1 MHMPSLHRRHRVLA
15 RGCTEATSRAR
26 WAHCPRWAAVS
37 PHSARG
43 AHSCHA
49 ARRGIS
55 GRFDLSRAVVRR
67 ACRRGHAGALRPLCS
82 APACPAFSPIAQ
94 AHQPHRWGGSGA
106 LFGCTGRTCARA
118 RCCNVRIGEKWP
130 TYGWTK
136 PTVQVG
142 CTSNGSSFVPR
153 PAMASRLAPTP
164 PRVSR
169 PRRPPYLF
177 TNRLRLSPPQS
188 VMAIRASCA

>member
-1 MHMPSLHRRHRVLA
+1 MPSLHRRHRVLA
-15 RGCTEATSRAR
+15 GGCTEATSRAR

-67 ACRRGHAGALRPLCS
+67 VCRRGHAGALRPLCS

-118 RCCNVRIGEKWP
+118 RCCNVRIGETWP
-130 TYGWTK
+130 TYGWT
-136 PTVQVG
+136 
-142 CTSNGSSFVPR
+142 
-153 PAMASRLAPTP
+153 
-164 PRVSR
+164 R
-169 PRRPPYLF
+169 PRYGLCPMRCPAGQYCSNDRPMHMCSTVCRRPITGNYHY
-177 TNRLRLSPPQS
+177 R
-188 VMAIRASCA
+188 